1 MSNTTASAF
10 RSNDPVLAPPVDVS
24 PLERLEKLEREV
36 ELLHKELQHQKEFN
50 KIILDIIQNIK

>member
-10 RSNDPVLAPPVDVS
+10 RGNDPVLQPVDTS

-36 ELLHKELQHQKEFN
+36 EFLHKELQHQREFN
-50 KIILDIIQNIK
+50 SIILKIIQDIK

>member
-36 ELLHKELQHQKEFN
+36 ELLHKELQHQK
-50 KIILDIIQNIK
+50 